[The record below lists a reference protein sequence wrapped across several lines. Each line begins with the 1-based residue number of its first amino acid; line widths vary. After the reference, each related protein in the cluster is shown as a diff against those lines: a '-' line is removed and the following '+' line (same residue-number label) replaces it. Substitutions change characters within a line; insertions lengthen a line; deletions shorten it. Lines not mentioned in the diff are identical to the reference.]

1 MDRLR
6 NRITAALTSPFA
18 AKIKKTLFI
27 YGRMIKFS
35 HTIFALP
42 FALSAV
48 VMASAEAPLTFL
60 KLLWILV
67 AMVGARTA
75 AMGVNRIVDA
85 EIDGRNPRTAMREI
99 PKGEINEKEAW
110 LVVAGASLVFIF
122 AAAML
127 SPLCLKLSV
136 PVLLLLG
143 AYSFT
148 KRFTW
153 LCHLYLGFS
162 ISLAP
167 LGAWIAVTGG
177 FSWRILV
184 LSLALLTYIAGF
196 DILYA
201 CQDSDFD
208 REKGLHSIPAT
219 MGIKKAVQIS
229 TGLHAATFG
238 FMLLLWPVF
247 RLGWP
252 YGLATLLIGCLLVV
266 EHKLVNPEDLSHVN
280 IAFFHMNSIISAM
293 LFAGILIGHLTGGI

>member
-6 NRITAALTSPFA
+6 DRIQAALTSPFA
-18 AKIKKTLFI
+18 ATLKETLI
-27 YGRMIKFS
+27 VYGRMIKFS

-48 VMASAEAPLTFL
+48 VLASAEAPLTL
-60 KLLWILV
+60 SKLFWILV

-85 EIDGRNPRTAMREI
+85 EIDAGNPRTAMRAI
-99 PKGEINEKEAW
+99 PQGEIGKSQTW
-110 LVVAGASLVFIF
+110 LVVAGAALVFIF

-127 SPLCLKLSV
+127 GPLCLKLSV

-153 LCHLYLGFS
+153 LCHIYLGFS

-177 FSWRILV
+177 FAWAILP

-219 MGIKKAVQIS
+219 MGITKAMQIS
-229 TGLHAATFG
+229 KGIHGATFG

-247 RLGWP
+247 GLGWP
-252 YGLATLLIGCLLVV
+252 YGLAVALIGAFLVV
-266 EHKLVNPEDLSHVN
+266 EHKLVNPHDLTHVH
-280 IAFFHMNSIISAM
+280 IAFFHMNSLISVV
-293 LFAGILIGHLTGGI
+293 LFAGILAGHLIGGA

>member
-6 NRITAALTSPFA
+6 NRITAALTSPSA
-18 AKIKKTLFI
+18 AKVKETLVV

-48 VMASAEAPLTFL
+48 VLASAEAPLTIL
-60 KLLWILV
+60 KLFWILV

-85 EIDGRNPRTAMREI
+85 DIDSRNPRTAMREI
-99 PKGEINEKEAW
+99 PKGEIGKKEAW
-110 LVVAGASLVFIF
+110 LVVAGSSLVFIF

-127 SPLCLKLSV
+127 SPLCFKLSF

-153 LCHLYLGFS
+153 LCHIYLGFA
-162 ISLAP
+162 ISMAP

-177 FSWRILV
+177 FSWGILT

-219 MGIKKAVQIS
+219 MGIKKAMQIS
-229 TGLHAATFG
+229 TGIHAATFG

-247 RLGWP
+247 SLGWP
-252 YGLATLLIGCLLVV
+252 YGLAVALIGALLVV
-266 EHKLVNPEDLSHVN
+266 EHKLVNPKDLTHVN
-280 IAFFHMNSIISAM
+280 IAFFHMNSIISM
-293 LFAGILIGHLTGGI
+293 VLFAGILAGHLTGGI

>member
-6 NRITAALTSPFA
+6 KHLKAALTTLNTS
-18 AKIKKTLFI
+18 KIKETLVV

-48 VMASAEAPLTFL
+48 VLASSEAPLTL
-60 KLLWILV
+60 GKLFWILV

-85 EIDGRNPRTAMREI
+85 DIDESNPRTAMREI
-99 PKGEINEKEAW
+99 PKGEIGKTEAW
-110 LVVAGASLVFIF
+110 LVVAGASLLFLF

-127 SPLCLKLSV
+127 SPLCLKLAF
-136 PVLLLLG
+136 PVLLLLC

-153 LCHLYLGFS
+153 LCHIYLGFA

-167 LGAWIAVTGG
+167 LGAWVAITGG
-177 FSWRILV
+177 ISWGILV
-184 LSLALLTYIAGF
+184 LPLALLTYIAGF

-201 CQDSDFD
+201 CQDTDFD
-208 REKGLHSIPAT
+208 REKGLYSIPANF
-219 MGIKKAVQIS
+219 GVEKAMQIS
-229 TGLHAATFG
+229 TGLHVATFG
-238 FMLLLWPVF
+238 FMLLLWPIF
-247 RLGWP
+247 HLGWP
-252 YGLATLLIGCLLVV
+252 YGLAIGLIGGLLVV
-266 EHKLVNPEDLSHVN
+266 EHKLVKPDDLTHVN
-280 IAFFHMNSIISAM
+280 IAFFHMNSIISVV
-293 LFAGILIGHLTGGI
+293 LFAGILAGHLTGGA

>member
-6 NRITAALTSPFA
+6 DRIKAALTSPFA
-18 AKIKKTLFI
+18 APLKETLMV

-48 VMASAEAPLTFL
+48 VLASADAPLTL
-60 KLLWILV
+60 SKLFWILV

-85 EIDGRNPRTAMREI
+85 EIDAGNPRTAMRAI
-99 PKGEINEKEAW
+99 PKGEIGKGQAW
-110 LVVAGASLVFIF
+110 LVVAGAALVFIF

-127 SPLCLKLSV
+127 GPLCLKLSV
-136 PVLLLLG
+136 PVLLLLF

-177 FSWRILV
+177 FAWGILL

-201 CQDSDFD
+201 CQDRDFD
-208 REKGLHSIPAT
+208 REKGLHSIPAA
-219 MGIKKAVQIS
+219 MGTQKALQLSKAIH
-229 TGLHAATFG
+229 GATFG

-247 RLGWP
+247 HLGWP
-252 YGLATLLIGCLLVV
+252 YGLAVALIGVFLVV
-266 EHKLVNPEDLSHVN
+266 EHKLVNPHDLTHVN
-280 IAFFHMNSIISAM
+280 IAFFHMNSLISVV
-293 LFAGILIGHLTGGI
+293 LFLGILVGHLTGGA

>member
-6 NRITAALTSPFA
+6 NRLKAALATPFA
-18 AKIKKTLFI
+18 AKIKETLLV

-48 VMASAEAPLTFL
+48 VLATLEAPLTVG
-60 KLLWILV
+60 KLFWILV

-85 EIDGRNPRTAMREI
+85 DIDESNPRTAMRAI
-99 PKGEINEKEAW
+99 PKGEIGKKEAW
-110 LVVAGASLVFIF
+110 LVVAGAAGLFIF
-122 AAAML
+122 AAWML
-127 SPLCLKLSV
+127 SPLCFKLSV
-136 PVLLLLG
+136 PVLILLC

-153 LCHLYLGFS
+153 LCHIYLGFS

-167 LGAWIAVTGG
+167 LGAWIAMTGG
-177 FSWRILV
+177 FSWNILV

-208 REKGLHSIPAT
+208 REKGLHSIPANL
-219 MGIKKAVQIS
+219 GVKKAMQIS
-229 TGLHAATFG
+229 TGIHTATFG
-238 FMLLLWPVF
+238 LMLLLWPLF

-252 YGLATLLIGCLLVV
+252 YGLAVGLIGVLLVV
-266 EHKLVNPEDLSHVN
+266 EHKLVKPDDLTHVN
-280 IAFFHMNSIISAM
+280 IAFFHMNSLISLV
-293 LFAGILIGHLTGGI
+293 LFAGILIGRLTGTV